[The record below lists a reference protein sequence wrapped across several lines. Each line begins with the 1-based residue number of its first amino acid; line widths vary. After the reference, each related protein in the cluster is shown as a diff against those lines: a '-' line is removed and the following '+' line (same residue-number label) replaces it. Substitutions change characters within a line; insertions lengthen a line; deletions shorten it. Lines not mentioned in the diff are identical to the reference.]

1 MRRKT
6 IDTIPVLSDA
16 MKSILSAFS
25 KSRSLPS
32 GLVKRAGIVLLASQ
46 GELNQNIAS
55 QVGLHYN
62 NVATWR
68 SRFLAA
74 LPALRKIEMDDPEKL
89 EDEIRAVLSDK
100 KRPGAPSVF
109 TPDQI
114 MRIIDPACSNPND
127 FGYEVS
133 QWSLPLSVA
142 EIKKQ
147 GIAEQISEKSVS
159 RFLKMRQIYIP
170 TKSVIG
176 SILLKRRNPRN
187 LLRVK

>member
-16 MKSILSAFS
+16 MNKILSAFS

-32 GLVKRAGIVLLASQ
+32 GLVKRANIVLLAAQ
-46 GELNQNIAS
+46 GELNQNIAV

-68 SRFLAA
+68 NRFLAA
-74 LPALRKIEMDDPEKL
+74 LPALREIETADPEKL
-89 EDEIRAVLSDK
+89 EDEMRAVLSDK
-100 KRPGAPSVF
+100 KRPGAPAVF

-114 MRIIDPACSNPND
+114 MKIIDLACCNPGD

-133 QWSLPLSVA
+133 QWSLPLLAA

-147 GIAEQISEKSVS
+147 GIAEQISPKSVS
-159 RFLKMRQIYIP
+159 RFLKMR
-170 TKSVIG
+170 
-176 SILLKRRNPRN
+176 
-187 LLRVK
+187 